1 MQVTNWDEILGNN
14 ISEKELL
21 SRICKDYQNS
31 IARKQM
37 TQLKKKTK
45 DGIINQIGYTQSN

>member
-1 MQVTNWDEILGNN
+1 MTNWDEILGNN